1 MKIYNKII
9 VFGIGILTILFLF
22 QYILFK
28 GGFMNREKYEQIL
41 KKANEIVKTQPIFL
55 ENSILPKAQIRNIA
69 ES

>member
-41 KKANEIVKTQPIFL
+41 KKANEMSEKKNYEKA
-55 ENSILPKAQIRNIA
+55 ENLLKKSIKYDI
-69 ES
+69 

>member
-1 MKIYNKII
+1 MRIYNKII

-41 KKANEIVKTQPIFL
+41 KKANEMSEKKIMKKLKTY
-55 ENSILPKAQIRNIA
+55 
-69 ES
+69 

>member
-28 GGFMNREKYEQIL
+28 GGFMNREKDEQIL
-41 KKANEIVKTQPIFL
+41 KKANEMSEKKIMKKLKTY
-55 ENSILPKAQIRNIA
+55 
-69 ES
+69 

>member
-41 KKANEIVKTQPIFL
+41 KKANEMSEKKIMKKLKTY
-55 ENSILPKAQIRNIA
+55 
-69 ES
+69 

>member
-41 KKANEIVKTQPIFL
+41 KKANEMSEKKINKI
-55 ENSILPKAQIRNIA
+55 
-69 ES
+69 